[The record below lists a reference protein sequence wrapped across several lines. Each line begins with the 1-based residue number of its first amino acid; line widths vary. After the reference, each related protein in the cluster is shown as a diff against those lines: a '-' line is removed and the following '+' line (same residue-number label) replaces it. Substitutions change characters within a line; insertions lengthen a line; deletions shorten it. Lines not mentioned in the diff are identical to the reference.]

1 MEKAHS
7 YGIDTFWDDFE
18 NYGDKD
24 TDPEDETEAAWYME
38 EEDSSEEE
46 SLEGAMEE
54 QKKKMCLYCKK
65 GNCGLVACTKWQAE
79 LSDTVDRRLKEDLA
93 TQESNGGNRHGE
105 RRKEER

>member
-24 TDPEDETEAAWYME
+24 TDPEDETETAWYME

-46 SLEGAMEE
+46 S
-54 QKKKMCLYCKK
+54 
-65 GNCGLVACTKWQAE
+65 
-79 LSDTVDRRLKEDLA
+79 
-93 TQESNGGNRHGE
+93 
-105 RRKEER
+105 